1 MDNTNCGVHTI
12 LNLHLLYNLP
22 NPNQSGP
29 ALLKERTRLKAI
41 MEIEKIDSQEKT
53 KKDDD
58 EQLLQQDEN
67 VTAEEDINQDL
78 SKLETGFDEEICQ
91 IMFEDTVQKPNIF
104 EIKEAPTEERSK
116 HVTEEKYQNLIE
128 AEKKSRRSSTL
139 S

>member
-1 MDNTNCGVHTI
+1 
-12 LNLHLLYNLP
+12 
-22 NPNQSGP
+22 
-29 ALLKERTRLKAI
+29 

-116 HVTEEKYQNLIE
+116 HVTEEKYQNLLEFIPQM
-128 AEKKSRRSSTL
+128 
-139 S
+139 